1 MRLLVISKDFPAPGQ
16 PEDGIVVLR
25 QARALADL
33 GHEIL
38 IVRVL
43 PHAPPITP
51 KWRGYQAVPAHY
63 AIEGIQVTSL
73 RAFFA
78 PRMIAME
85 YLPLQVEGSLRR
97 IAREFAPDL
106 VHAHCLIPSG
116 QLAVRLGI
124 PVILTAHGSDAYDW
138 AWRRSGLRRAATEGI
153 RGAATVVAVSN
164 FIREHV
170 LNLVD
175 RDVEVIY
182 NGADDNVFMPSH
194 KSEARVA
201 LQIPPDRFVIAFAGG
216 PPRIKGVFDLIE
228 AVATLNDLRPLV
240 LFSGPVSAGP
250 MITRAATAANVD
262 ARFCGMLDHPK
273 LARVMAASDVFCLP
287 SHGEG
292 LPLVICEAMLSGRP
306 VVASAVGGIPEVVT
320 DGHNGFLVPPK
331 EPMVLAQRL
340 RSVAT
345 DPQSAA
351 RMGDAAYEFA
361 QRHLTWRTNAQ
372 LYDALYRRLLTAV
385 A

>member
-38 IVRVL
+38 VVRVV

-51 KWRGYQAVPAHY
+51 KWRAYGAVPARY
-63 AIEGIQVTSL
+63 TIEGIQVTSL

-85 YLPLQVEGSLRR
+85 YLPFQVERSLRR
-97 IAREFAPDL
+97 IAREFAPDV

-124 PVILTAHGSDAYDW
+124 PTILTAHGSDAYDW
-138 AWRRSGLRRAATEGI
+138 AWRRSGLRRAAIEGT
-153 RGAATVVAVSN
+153 RGAAGVVAVSN
-164 FIREHV
+164 FIRERV
-170 LNLVD
+170 LDLVD
-175 RDVEVIY
+175 REVEVIY
-182 NGADDNVFMPSH
+182 NGADDEVFAPSQ
-194 KSEARVA
+194 KSEARAA
-201 LQIPPDRFVIAFAGG
+201 LHIPGDRFVIALAGG

-228 AVATLNDLRPLV
+228 AAATLNDLRPLL
-240 LFSGPVSAGP
+240 LFCGPASAGP
-250 MITRAATAANVD
+250 TITQAATAANVD
-262 ARFCGMLDHPK
+262 SRFCGMLDHPG

-287 SHGEG
+287 SHSEG
-292 LPLVICEAMLSGRP
+292 LPLVICEAMLCGRP

-320 DGHNGFLVPPK
+320 DGHNGLLVPPK
-331 EPMVLAQRL
+331 DPMLLAQRL
-340 RSVAT
+340 LSVAT
-345 DPQSAA
+345 DPRSAA

-361 QRHLTWRTNAQ
+361 KRHLTWRTNAQ
-372 LYDALYRRLLTAV
+372 RYDALFTRLKEA
-385 A
+385 AA